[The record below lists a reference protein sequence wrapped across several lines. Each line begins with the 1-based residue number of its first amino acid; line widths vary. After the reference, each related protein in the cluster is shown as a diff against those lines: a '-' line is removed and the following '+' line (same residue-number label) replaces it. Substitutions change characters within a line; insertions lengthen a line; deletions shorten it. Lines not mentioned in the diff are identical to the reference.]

1 MFYAVF
7 SRVTKDK
14 WFVRFVVT
22 ASWKKRNSFSCS
34 TSSSFFEKA
43 HEDPGFVCCDNYH
56 TPFEKSKTINAI
68 SPSTVCIVY
77 YPIMTRVKIFVQCHF
92 TLSNDAFAISFQ
104 FGYLA
109 LFTKVFPLEQISRKV
124 KGTAGMN
131 KKVECE
137 EVLFL
142 FEAQQQE

>member
-1 MFYAVF
+1 MTIITLHLKSLKPLTCDF
-7 SRVTKDK
+7 T
-14 WFVRFVVT
+14 
-22 ASWKKRNSFSCS
+22 
-34 TSSSFFEKA
+34 E
-43 HEDPGFVCCDNYH
+43 PVCNFN
-56 TPFEKSKTINAI
+56 TLL
-68 SPSTVCIVY
+68 
-77 YPIMTRVKIFVQCHF
+77 YPIMTRVKFRVCHF

-124 KGTAGMN
+124 KGAAGMN

-142 FEAQQQE
+142 FEA